1 MDLTKSVDVP
11 KTQAQIVNIVVE
23 MICKTQYSETGLSK
37 WFERPAVEHTWKIS
51 KSHFT
56 AAHTALKRIHG
67 PDLCNKSYH
76 QAKNMAAELNTN
88 FERMRDEVLTRFYVL
103 VEGQAE
109 APKVEAA
116 QEEPEIM
123 NATTEVNYQLLELIQ

>member
-23 MICKTQYSETGLSK
+23 MICKTQYFETGLSK

-56 AAHTALKRIHG
+56 AAHTAF
-67 PDLCNKSYH
+67 
-76 QAKNMAAELNTN
+76 KNICGTKLQNEACHKENQMAA
-88 FERMRDEVLTRFYVL
+88 
-103 VEGQAE
+103 
-109 APKVEAA
+109 
-116 QEEPEIM
+116 
-123 NATTEVNYQLLELIQ
+123 